1 MKDIHDKLLQ
11 DRIIVLGTPIDEE
24 VANRVLAQMLF
35 LEAED
40 PQQDISLYIN
50 SPGGA
55 VPASFAI
62 YDTIAAVKPD
72 VTTICIGRASGTAAL
87 LVARGTRGKRFAT
100 PSAQIEFAALKVA
113 GNESPP
119 LEQVQELLRLQN
131 HITRAFQEV
140 TGQPLQQIEE
150 DMQNHLKLSAE
161 EAVAYGIIDAIVSSP
176 NQPK

>member
-1 MKDIHDKLLQ
+1 MKDIYDKLLQ

-40 PQQDISLYIN
+40 RHQDISLYVN
-50 SPGGA
+50 SPGGS

-62 YDTIAAVKPD
+62 YDTLAAVKPD

-87 LVARGTRGKRFAT
+87 LVARGAHGKRFAL
-100 PSAQIEFAALKVA
+100 PSAQFEFVALKEA
-113 GNESPP
+113 DDSPS

-131 HITRAFQEV
+131 LIVRAFHEV
-140 TGQPLQQIEE
+140 TGQPLERLEE
-150 DMQNHLKLSAE
+150 DMQNHLRLTAE
-161 EAVAYGIIDAIVSSP
+161 EAMAYGIIDAIVSSP

>member
-1 MKDIHDKLLQ
+1 MKDLYEKLLQ

-40 PQQDISLYIN
+40 RHRNISLYIN

-72 VTTICIGRASGTAAL
+72 VMTICIGRASDTAAL
-87 LVARGTRGKRFAT
+87 LVARGTRGKRFAL
-100 PSAQIEFAALKVA
+100 PSAQFEFAALKV
-113 GNESPP
+113 
-119 LEQVQELLRLQN
+119 
-131 HITRAFQEV
+131 
-140 TGQPLQQIEE
+140 
-150 DMQNHLKLSAE
+150 
-161 EAVAYGIIDAIVSSP
+161 
-176 NQPK
+176 